1 MMNGIGEL
9 RWNNEG
15 KKYLGFFKDDKR
27 NGFGIF
33 VLKKPFKIF
42 IGFWLN
48 GKMNG
53 VVKFMDSRKEKYG
66 IWKNNKLIKWFKNKE
81 EIYQYIEPEYN
92 KFCKYFEKSLDEM
105 KSFFSDN
112 LLK

>member
-9 RWNNEG
+9 RWNKEG
-15 KKYLGFFKDDKR
+15 RKYIGNFLDDKR

-33 VLKKPFKIF
+33 LWKKSFRIF

-53 VVKFMDSRKEKYG
+53 VGKYIESRKEKYG
-66 IWKNNKLIKWFKNKE
+66 IWKNGKLIKWFKKKE
-81 EIYQYIEPEYN
+81 EIYPYIEPEFN
-92 KFCKYFEKSLDEM
+92 NFIGYFKKSLDEI
-105 KSFFSDN
+105 KSIFSEKDI
-112 LLK
+112 